1 MALGSM
7 GSNATENP
15 SWLQGNPIVGALEIA
30 INRVVSEH
38 PEAAERLQ
46 ALDGRC
52 LQLDIR
58 NAGLG
63 FRLYASNGAVEVS
76 LPPKPATQQNRPDA
90 RIEAGVGDLM
100 RMAAGQSDAVSMIAS
115 DLRIEGNTDVAQQFQ
130 KLLQEAPMD
139 WEGQLAKVVG
149 DVPAYEIGQIGK
161 RLFGLA
167 RHAAKSFI
175 TDGSEYLRDESKD
188 LAWPHEIDS
197 FRSDVET
204 LRDDVAR
211 LEARIFQLKSKRQS

>member
-1 MALGSM
+1 M
-7 GSNATENP
+7 GANP
-15 SWLQGNPIVGALEIA
+15 SWLEGSPLLGAVEIA
-30 INRVVSEH
+30 VNRVVKDH
-38 PEAAERLQ
+38 PEAAEKL
-46 ALDGRC
+46 ASLEGRS

-58 NAGLG
+58 NAGIG
-63 FRLYASNGAVEVS
+63 MRMYVASGAIEVS
-76 LPPKPATQQNRPDA
+76 LPPQPATQQNRPDA

-130 KLLQEAPMD
+130 KLLQEAPID

-149 DVPAYEIGQIGK
+149 DVPAYEISQIGK

-167 RHAAKSFI
+167 QHAAKSFFS
-175 TDGSEYLRDESKD
+175 DGTEYLRDESQD
-188 LAWPHEIDS
+188 LAWPHEVKE
-197 FRSDVET
+197 FRENVET

-211 LEARIFQLKSKRQS
+211 LEARIFQLKSKRA

>member
-1 MALGSM
+1 MSSA
-7 GSNATENP
+7 ANP
-15 SWLQGNPIVGALEIA
+15 AWLEGNPLLGAVEIA
-30 INRVVSEH
+30 LNRVVNDH
-38 PEAAERLQ
+38 PEAAEKL
-46 ALDGRC
+46 AKLEGRS

-58 NAGLG
+58 TASIGM
-63 FRLYASNGAVEVS
+63 RMYVSNGAVEVS

-130 KLLQEAPMD
+130 QLLQDAPLD
-139 WEGQLAKVVG
+139 WEGQLAKIVG

-167 RHAAKSFI
+167 QYAAKSFFS
-175 TDGSEYLRDESKD
+175 DGTEYLRDESQD
-188 LAWPHEIDS
+188 LAWPHEVAQ
-197 FRSDVET
+197 FREDVDN

-211 LEARIFQLKSKRQS
+211 LEARIFQLKSQRA

>member
-1 MALGSM
+1 M
-7 GSNATENP
+7 GANP
-15 SWLQGNPIVGALEIA
+15 SWLEGSPLLGAVEIA
-30 INRVVSEH
+30 VNRVVKDH
-38 PEAAERLQ
+38 PEAAEKL
-46 ALDGRC
+46 ASLEGRS

-58 NAGLG
+58 NAGIG
-63 FRLYASNGAVEVS
+63 MRMYVASGAIEVS
-76 LPPKPATQQNRPDA
+76 LPPQPATQQNRPDA

-130 KLLQEAPMD
+130 KLLQEAPID

-149 DVPAYEIGQIGK
+149 DVPAYEISQIGK

-167 RHAAKSFI
+167 QHAAKSFFS
-175 TDGSEYLRDESKD
+175 DGTEYLRDESQD
-188 LAWPHEIDS
+188 LAWPHEVKE
-197 FRSDVET
+197 FRENVET

-211 LEARIFQLKSKRQS
+211 LEARIFQLKAKRA